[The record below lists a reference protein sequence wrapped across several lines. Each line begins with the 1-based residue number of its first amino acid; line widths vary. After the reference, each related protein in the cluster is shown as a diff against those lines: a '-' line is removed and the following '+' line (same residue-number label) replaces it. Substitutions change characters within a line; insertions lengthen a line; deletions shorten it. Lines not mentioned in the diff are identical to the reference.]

1 MDCSRQSGGLL
12 SAASFLDSLSLPMG
26 NCDRIAQFWQ
36 HEDAAML
43 TTRLQTLALAAFT
56 ACLWPSS
63 SFAQDFYSGK
73 TIRLVVGA
81 SATGGYNL
89 YARSVARY
97 MPKHIPGNPAIVVTN
112 MPSGNGIA
120 ATNHVYNLAEKDGTV
135 FGLFNR
141 YTILLPLLG
150 VEQAKYKPEEFNWLG
165 TTASY
170 SDNAYLFVIRAKL
183 PQTDVASLRKANPPL
198 NVGNVGAAPIEV
210 INEALKLN
218 LKIIHGYTG
227 DNLDIAFENGEV
239 DGHTTGYAN
248 MLARKAYWLEK
259 GIARPMIQFGRET
272 RHPDLPNVPTA
283 RELAETPEQL
293 AMIKFVE
300 APLMIGYPFA
310 LPPGVPADRVAI
322 MQKAFMDTMNDPE
335 FKEDMLK
342 QKLEYTPKDGKALA
356 HLIAEMGKTPAS
368 VVKRYKELTGD
379 RPGG

>member
-1 MDCSRQSGGLL
+1 MLKDVVQ
-12 SAASFLDSLSLPMG
+12 AA
-26 NCDRIAQFWQ
+26 
-36 HEDAAML
+36 
-43 TTRLQTLALAAFT
+43 ALAFLLAFSTLTSAT
-56 ACLWPSS
+56 AEE
-63 SFAQDFYSGK
+63 FYRGK
-73 TIRLVVGA
+73 TIKLIVGA
-81 SATGGYNL
+81 SPTGGYNL
-89 YARSVARY
+89 YARAVARH
-97 MPKHIPGNPAIVVTN
+97 MPKHIPGNPNIAVVN

-120 ATNHVYNLAEKDGTV
+120 ATNHVYNLAEKDGTA

-141 YTILLPLLG
+141 YTILLPVLG
-150 VEQAKYKPEEFNWLG
+150 TEQAKYKPEEFNWLG

-183 PQTDVASLRKANPPL
+183 PQKDIASLRAAKPPL

-248 MLARKAYWLEK
+248 MLARKPYWLTN

-272 RHPDLPNVPTA
+272 RLPALPDVPTA

-322 MQKAFMDTMNDPE
+322 MQKAFIDTMNDPE
-335 FKEDMLK
+335 FKEDMVK
-342 QKLEYTPKDGKALA
+342 QSLEFTPKDGKAIQDLVVQ
-356 HLIAEMGKTPAS
+356 LEKTPAS
-368 VVKRYKELTGD
+368 VIKRYKELTGD
-379 RPGG
+379 RAPG

>member
-1 MDCSRQSGGLL
+1 V
-12 SAASFLDSLSLPMG
+12 
-26 NCDRIAQFWQ
+26 NIAIRMRGFNSM
-36 HEDAAML
+36 EKRSML
-43 TTRLQTLALAAFT
+43 RTTLYPLALAALA
-56 ACLWPSS
+56 ACLVPSS
-63 SFAQDFYSGK
+63 GVADDFYRGK
-73 TIRLVVGA
+73 TIKMVVGA
-81 SATGGYNL
+81 SASGGYNL

-97 MPKHIPGNPAIVVTN
+97 MPKHIPGNPSIVINN

-120 ATNHVYNLAEKDGTV
+120 ATNHVYNLADKDGTV

-141 YTILLPLLG
+141 YTILLPVLG
-150 VEQAKYKPEEFNWLG
+150 TEQAKYKPEEFNWLG

-183 PQTDVASLRKANPPL
+183 PQMDVASLRKANPPL

-272 RHPDLPNVPTA
+272 RHPDLANVPTA

-310 LPPGVPADRVAI
+310 LPPGVPKDRVAI

-335 FKEDMLK
+335 FKEEMLK

-356 HLIAEMGKTPAS
+356 DLVAQMGKTPAS

-379 RPGG
+379 RTGG

>member
-1 MDCSRQSGGLL
+1 MLRKRWLAPAMAVLFAGL
-12 SAASFLDSLSLPMG
+12 
-26 NCDRIAQFWQ
+26 
-36 HEDAAML
+36 
-43 TTRLQTLALAAFT
+43 
-56 ACLWPSS
+56 S
-63 SFAQDFYSGK
+63 SFPGAAEDFYQGK
-73 TIRLVVGA
+73 TVKLVVGA

-89 YARSVARY
+89 YARTVARF
-97 MPKHIPGNPAIVVTN
+97 MPKHIPGNPAIVVVN

-120 ATNHVYNLAEKDGTV
+120 ATNHVYNLADKDGTA

-141 YTILLPLLG
+141 YTILLPILG
-150 VEQAKYKPEEFNWLG
+150 NEQARYKPEDFNWLG

-183 PQTDVASLRKANPPL
+183 PQTDIAGLRKASPPL

-210 INEALKLN
+210 INEALHLN

-248 MLARKAYWLEK
+248 ILARKPYWLDK

-272 RHPDLPNVPTA
+272 RLPALSNVPTA

-310 LPPGVPADRVAI
+310 LPPGVPADRVAL

-335 FKEDMLK
+335 FKAELLK
-342 QKLEYTPKDGKALA
+342 QSLEYTPKNGKAIA
-356 HLIAEMGKTPAS
+356 DLITEMAKTPPA
-368 VVKRYKELTGD
+368 VIKRYKELTGD
-379 RPGG
+379 RAPG

>member
-1 MDCSRQSGGLL
+1 MLRQ
-12 SAASFLDSLSLPMG
+12 
-26 NCDRIAQFWQ
+26 I
-36 HEDAAML
+36 
-43 TTRLQTLALAAFT
+43 LQTLVLAGVA
-56 ACLWPSS
+56 ACLSLSPSLGE
-63 SFAQDFYSGK
+63 DFYQGK
-73 TIRLVVGA
+73 TVKLVVGA

-89 YARSVARY
+89 YARAVARY

-120 ATNHVYNLAEKDGTV
+120 ATNHVYNLADKDGTV

-141 YTILLPLLG
+141 YTILLPILG

-248 MLARKAYWLEK
+248 LLARKSYWLEK

-272 RHPDLPNVPTA
+272 RLPALSNVPTA

-335 FKEDMLK
+335 FKADMLK
-342 QKLEYTPKDGKALA
+342 QRLEYTPKDGKS
-356 HLIAEMGKTPAS
+356 IADLVEQMGKTPAA
-368 VVKRYKELTGD
+368 VIKRYKELTGD
-379 RPGG
+379 RAPG

>member
-1 MDCSRQSGGLL
+1 MAMIEVRRAREEVMWQPVKQAATLAFLL
-12 SAASFLDSLSLPMG
+12 AFSIVSSAA
-26 NCDRIAQFWQ
+26 
-36 HEDAAML
+36 
-43 TTRLQTLALAAFT
+43 
-56 ACLWPSS
+56 
-63 SFAQDFYSGK
+63 AQDFYRGK
-73 TIRLVVGA
+73 TIKLVVGA
-81 SATGGYNL
+81 SPTGGYNL
-89 YARSVARY
+89 YARAVARH
-97 MPKHIPGNPAIVVTN
+97 MPKHIPGNPSIAVVN

-141 YTILLPLLG
+141 YTILLPVLG
-150 VEQAKYKPEEFNWLG
+150 TEQAKYKPEEFNWLG

-183 PQTDVASLRKANPPL
+183 PQKDIASLRTAKPPL

-227 DNLDIAFENGEV
+227 HNLDIAFENGEV

-248 MLARKAYWLEK
+248 MLARKPYWLTN

-272 RHPDLPNVPTA
+272 RLPALPDVPTA

-335 FKEDMLK
+335 FKEDMVK
-342 QKLEYTPKDGKALA
+342 QSLEFTPKDGKAIRDLVVQ
-356 HLIAEMGKTPAS
+356 LEKTPAS
-368 VVKRYKELTGD
+368 VIKRYKELTGD
-379 RPGG
+379 RAPG

>member
-1 MDCSRQSGGLL
+1 MRHPVMQ
-12 SAASFLDSLSLPMG
+12 A
-26 NCDRIAQFWQ
+26 
-36 HEDAAML
+36 
-43 TTRLQTLALAAFT
+43 TTLAFLAFATVSSAT
-56 ACLWPSS
+56 AE
-63 SFAQDFYSGK
+63 DFYRGK
-73 TIRLVVGA
+73 TIKLVVGA
-81 SATGGYNL
+81 SPTGGYNL
-89 YARSVARY
+89 YARAVARH
-97 MPKHIPGNPAIVVTN
+97 MPKHIPGNPGIAVVN

-141 YTILLPLLG
+141 YTILLPVLG
-150 VEQAKYKPEEFNWLG
+150 TEQAKYKPEEFNWLG

-183 PQTDVASLRKANPPL
+183 PQKDIASLRTAKPPL

-248 MLARKAYWLEK
+248 MLARKPYWLTN

-272 RHPDLPNVPTA
+272 RLPALPDVPTA

-342 QKLEYTPKDGKALA
+342 QSLEFTPKDGKAIRDLVVQ
-356 HLIAEMGKTPAS
+356 LEKTPAP
-368 VVKRYKELTGD
+368 VIKRYKELTGD
-379 RPGG
+379 RAPG

>member
-1 MDCSRQSGGLL
+1 MLRKSRLAPVVGLL
-12 SAASFLDSLSLPMG
+12 VAGLSSP
-26 NCDRIAQFWQ
+26 AVA
-36 HEDAAML
+36 E
-43 TTRLQTLALAAFT
+43 
-56 ACLWPSS
+56 
-63 SFAQDFYSGK
+63 DFYQGK
-73 TIRLVVGA
+73 TIKLIVGA

-89 YARSVARY
+89 YARTVQRH
-97 MPKHIPGNPAIVVTN
+97 MPKHIPGNPTIVVTN

-120 ATNHVYNLAEKDGTV
+120 ATNHVYNLADKDGTA

-141 YTILLPLLG
+141 YTIPLPILG
-150 VEQAKYKPEEFNWLG
+150 NEQARYKPEEFNWLG

-183 PQTDVASLRKANPPL
+183 PQTDIAGLRKANPPL

-210 INEALKLN
+210 INEALHLN

-248 MLARKAYWLEK
+248 MLARKSYWLEK
-259 GIARPMIQFGRET
+259 NIARPMIQFGRET
-272 RHPDLPNVPTA
+272 RLPALANVPTA

-322 MQKAFMDTMNDPE
+322 MRKAFMDTMNDPE
-335 FKEDMLK
+335 FKADLLR
-342 QKLEYTPKDGKALA
+342 QSLEYTPKDGKAIA
-356 HLIAEMGKTPAS
+356 DLISDMAKTPPA
-368 VVKRYKELTGD
+368 VIKRYKELVSD
-379 RPGG
+379 RAPG

>member
-1 MDCSRQSGGLL
+1 
-12 SAASFLDSLSLPMG
+12 
-26 NCDRIAQFWQ
+26 
-36 HEDAAML
+36 ML
-43 TTRLQTLALAAFT
+43 KQVLQTLTFAGLT
-56 ACLWPSS
+56 ACLSLSPS
-63 SFAQDFYSGK
+63 FGEEFYQGK
-73 TIRLVVGA
+73 TVKLVVGA

-89 YARSVARY
+89 YARAVARY

-120 ATNHVYNLAEKDGTV
+120 ATNHVYNLADKDGTV

-141 YTILLPLLG
+141 YTILLPVLG

-248 MLARKAYWLEK
+248 LLARKAYWLEK

-272 RHPDLPNVPTA
+272 RLPALSNVPTA

-335 FKEDMLK
+335 FKADMLK
-342 QKLEYTPKDGKALA
+342 QRLEYTPKDGKS
-356 HLIAEMGKTPAS
+356 IADLVEQMGKTPAS
-368 VVKRYKELTGD
+368 VIKRYKELTGD
-379 RPGG
+379 RAPG

>member
-1 MDCSRQSGGLL
+1 MRAKSMLKNIGRAVALAGFATCLSLSPG
-12 SAASFLDSLSLPMG
+12 SAA
-26 NCDRIAQFWQ
+26 
-36 HEDAAML
+36 
-43 TTRLQTLALAAFT
+43 
-56 ACLWPSS
+56 
-63 SFAQDFYSGK
+63 DFYSGK
-73 TIRLVVGA
+73 TIKLVVGA

-89 YARSVARY
+89 YARAVARY

-141 YTILLPLLG
+141 YTILLPVLG
-150 VEQAKYKPEEFNWLG
+150 TEQAKYKPEEFNWLG

-183 PQTDVASLRKANPPL
+183 PQTDIASLRKANPPL

-248 MLARKAYWLEK
+248 ILARKSYWLEK

-272 RHPDLPNVPTA
+272 RLPALPNVPTA

-335 FKEDMLK
+335 FKDDMLK
-342 QKLEYTPKDGKALA
+342 QKLEYTPKDGKS
-356 HLIAEMGKTPAS
+356 IADLVEQIEKTPAS
-368 VVKRYKELTGD
+368 VIKRYKELTGD
-379 RPGG
+379 RAPG

>member
-1 MDCSRQSGGLL
+1 MWKPVMQ
-12 SAASFLDSLSLPMG
+12 AA
-26 NCDRIAQFWQ
+26 
-36 HEDAAML
+36 
-43 TTRLQTLALAAFT
+43 TLAFLLAFSIVSSAT
-56 ACLWPSS
+56 AE
-63 SFAQDFYSGK
+63 DFYRGK
-73 TIRLVVGA
+73 TIKLVVGA
-81 SATGGYNL
+81 SPTGGYNL
-89 YARSVARY
+89 YARAVARH
-97 MPKHIPGNPAIVVTN
+97 MPKHIPGNPSIAVVN

-141 YTILLPLLG
+141 YTILLPVLG
-150 VEQAKYKPEEFNWLG
+150 TEQAKYKPEEFNWLG

-183 PQTDVASLRKANPPL
+183 PQKDIASLRTAKPPL

-248 MLARKAYWLEK
+248 MLARKPYWLTN

-272 RHPDLPNVPTA
+272 RLPALPDVPTA

-335 FKEDMLK
+335 FKADMVK
-342 QKLEYTPKDGKALA
+342 QSLEFTPKDGKS
-356 HLIAEMGKTPAS
+356 IAEMIA
-368 VVKRYKELTGD
+368 ELQKS
-379 RPGG
+379 